1 MISVVIPVFN
11 GEATIARALDSA
23 LAQKT
28 ELEVIVVND
37 CSTDGTAEILKKYAA
52 DGRVRLLD
60 NPSNLGVAE
69 SRNRGVDAALGE
81 YVAFLDADDWWE
93 EGKLAEQ
100 EELLAATGGVISSTA
115 RKLCCEKTGRDGQ
128 IIHVPPKVS
137 YRSLLGHNSIACS
150 SVVVR
155 TEVAREFPMAH
166 SEIHE
171 DYLTWLKILK
181 KYRVCYGVDKPY
193 LNYSL
198 STVGKS
204 GSKLHSAKMTF
215 GVYRQTGLNFAASCI
230 CFAAYALHGV
240 WNYYR
245 PGRRF

>member
-11 GEATIARALDSA
+11 GEKTIARAVDSA
-23 LAQKT
+23 LVQQV
-28 ELEVIVVND
+28 EMEVIVIND
-37 CSTDGTAEILKKYAA
+37 CSTDGTAQILEKYAV
-52 DGRVRLLD
+52 DSRVRLFT
-60 NPSNLGVAE
+60 NSSNLGVAE
-69 SRNRGVDAALGE
+69 TRNRGVDAARGE

-100 EELLAATGGVISSTA
+100 ESILANTGGVICSTA
-115 RKLCCEKTGRDGQ
+115 RRLSCEGTGKDGQ
-128 IIHVPPKVS
+128 IIHVPAKVT

-155 TEVAREFPMAH
+155 ADVAREFPMAH

-181 KYRVCYGVDKPY
+181 KYKVCYGVDKPY

-198 STVGKS
+198 STEGKS

-215 GVYRQTGLNFAASCI
+215 GVYRQAGLNRVVSSV
-230 CFAAYALHGV
+230 CFAAYALHGL

-245 PGRRF
+245 PVRRS

>member
-11 GEATIARALDSA
+11 GEKTIARAVDSA
-23 LAQKT
+23 LVQQV
-28 ELEVIVVND
+28 EMEVIVIND
-37 CSTDGTAEILKKYAA
+37 CSTDGTAQILEKYAV
-52 DGRVRLLD
+52 DSRVRLFT
-60 NPSNLGVAE
+60 NSSNLGVAE
-69 SRNRGVDAALGE
+69 TRNRGVDAARGE

-100 EELLAATGGVISSTA
+100 ESILANTGGVICSTA
-115 RKLCCEKTGRDGQ
+115 RRLSCEGTGKDGQ
-128 IIHVPPKVS
+128 IIHVPAKVT

-155 TEVAREFPMAH
+155 ADVAREFPMAH

-198 STVGKS
+198 STEGKS

-215 GVYRQTGLNFAASCI
+215 GVYRQAGLNRVVSSV
-230 CFAAYALHGV
+230 CFAAYALHGL

-245 PGRRF
+245 PVRRS

>member
-11 GEATIARALDSA
+11 GEETIVRAVDSA
-23 LAQKT
+23 LRQQVS
-28 ELEVIVVND
+28 LEVIVIND
-37 CSTDGTAEILKKYAA
+37 CSTDRTAEILRRYDA

-69 SRNRGVDAALGE
+69 TRNRGVDAARGD

-100 EELLAATGGVISSTA
+100 ERLLARTGGVICSTA
-115 RKLCCEKTGRDGQ
+115 RRLCCKESGKNGQ
-128 IIHVPPKVS
+128 IIHVPEKVT
-137 YRSLLGHNSIACS
+137 YHSLLGHNSIACS
-150 SVVVR
+150 SVVIR
-155 TEVAREFPMAH
+155 MDVAREFPMAH

-181 KYRVCYGVDKPY
+181 KYRVCYGIDKPY

-215 GVYRQTGLNFAASCI
+215 GVYRRAGLGLLASCL

-245 PGRRF
+245 PRRKN

>member
-11 GEATIARALDSA
+11 GEETIVRAVDSA
-23 LAQKT
+23 LRQQVS
-28 ELEVIVVND
+28 LEVIVIND
-37 CSTDGTAEILKKYAA
+37 CSTDRTAEILRRYDA

-69 SRNRGVDAALGE
+69 TRNRGVDAA
-81 YVAFLDADDWWE
+81 
-93 EGKLAEQ
+93 
-100 EELLAATGGVISSTA
+100 
-115 RKLCCEKTGRDGQ
+115 RRLCCKESGKNGQ
-128 IIHVPPKVS
+128 IIHVPEKVT
-137 YRSLLGHNSIACS
+137 YHSLLGHNSIACS
-150 SVVVR
+150 SVVIR
-155 TEVAREFPMAH
+155 MDVAREFPMAH

-181 KYRVCYGVDKPY
+181 KYRVCYGIDKPY

-215 GVYRQTGLNFAASCI
+215 GVYRRAGLGLLASCL

-245 PGRRF
+245 PRRKI

>member
-11 GEATIARALDSA
+11 GEKTILRAVDSA
-23 LAQKT
+23 LAQQT
-28 ELEVIVVND
+28 ELEVLVIND
-37 CSTDGTAEILKKYAA
+37 CSTDCTAEVLEKYAA
-52 DGRVRLLD
+52 DSRVKLFD

-69 SRNRGVDAALGE
+69 TRNRGVDAARGE

-100 EELLAATGGVISSTA
+100 ERLLAHTGGVICSTA
-115 RKLCCEKTGRDGQ
+115 RRLSCENSPKDGQ
-128 IIHVPPKVS
+128 IIHVPKKVT

-150 SVVVR
+150 SVVIR
-155 TEVAREFPMAH
+155 ADVAREFPMAH

-215 GVYRQTGLNFAASCI
+215 GVYRQAGLGPAASCV
-230 CFAAYALHGV
+230 CFAAYALHGL

-245 PGRRF
+245 PWGRT

>member
-11 GEATIARALDSA
+11 GEETIVRAVDSA
-23 LAQKT
+23 LAQQVS
-28 ELEVIVVND
+28 LEVIVIND
-37 CSTDGTAEILKKYAA
+37 CSTDRTAEILKKYTA
-52 DGRVRLLD
+52 DGRVRLFE

-69 SRNRGVDAALGE
+69 TRNRGVAAARGE

-100 EELLAATGGVISSTA
+100 ENLLTRTGGVVCSTA
-115 RKLCCEKTGRDGQ
+115 RRLSCEETGKNGQ
-128 IIHVPPKVS
+128 IIHVPAKVT

-150 SVVVR
+150 SVVIR
-155 TEVAREFPMAH
+155 TDVAREFPMAH

-181 KYRVCYGVDKPY
+181 KYKVCYGVDKPY
-193 LNYSL
+193 LNYAL

-215 GVYRQTGLNFAASCI
+215 GVYRQAGLNFVASCV
-230 CFAAYALHGV
+230 CFAAYALHGL

-245 PGRRF
+245 PGGHR